1 MHIQAAT
8 LSSLVSRASA
18 GFLFVA
24 GIALLF
30 GSDILLPRVVP
41 DFPPTSA
48 WLGQFVAAGWLA
60 VANLNWVS
68 RSALLGGI
76 YGRPVVVTNLML
88 YTISALGSLRALGAG
103 AAAPVVSVVAVPM
116 TLLAVVYGALLLRGP
131 FDRLGG
137 ER

>member
-1 MHIQAAT
+1 MHTQAAP

-18 GFLFVA
+18 GFLFVT

-30 GSDILLPRVVP
+30 GSDILVPRAVP
-41 DFPPTSA
+41 GFPPASA
-48 WLGQFVAAGWLA
+48 WLGQFIAAGWLA

-76 YGRPVVVTNLML
+76 YGRPVVATNLTL
-88 YTISALGSLRALGAG
+88 FTISALGSLKALGAG
-103 AAAPVVSVVAVPM
+103 AAAPVVGVVAVPM
-116 TLLAVVYGALLLRGP
+116 TLFAVVYGALLLRGP

-137 ER
+137 DR